1 MNRSDRA
8 HASFH
13 RMARHETPTLRP
25 RVEVHRMNTSGVLQ
39 RSVLCIS
46 MLLLGS
52 SLSPVFSHAD
62 EGQVT
67 GVMVLTPTNKLND
80 VASGAV
86 EDTLKACL
94 ARIPDMASVGQRMLA
109 ERTCH
114 GEDVIRKTNQGP
126 PQF

>member
-1 MNRSDRA
+1 MK
-8 HASFH
+8 
-13 RMARHETPTLRP
+13 TPLL
-25 RVEVHRMNTSGVLQ
+25 LQ
-39 RSVLCIS
+39 RSVLYAS
-46 MLLLGS
+46 VLLLGA
-52 SLSPVFSHAD
+52 SLSPFFIHAE

-67 GVMVLTPTNKLND
+67 GAMILTPTDRRND

-94 ARIPDMASVGQRMLA
+94 ARIPEVASVGQRMLA

-114 GEDVIRKTNQGP
+114 SEDVVRTTNQGP